1 MKNFPFKLP
10 HIACT
15 AAAVAGLT
23 LFGISSAWAQEKHKF
38 FFKVPP
44 GVAKYTQQHAIDVGD
59 VPGHQIRIFEV
70 NSKYTAEAP
79 VYDGVKVVEGWGRQY
94 SDYTNGS
101 GNSWGYSV
109 SLLENGDKI
118 FSRVELLAHTKVSP
132 DGARTFRYTSVT
144 TLTGGT
150 GRFKSIRGTLLN
162 SGDSDLKTGLSNVQT
177 EGEYWF
183 EK

>member
-1 MKNFPFKLP
+1 
-10 HIACT
+10 
-15 AAAVAGLT
+15 
-23 LFGISSAWAQEKHKF
+23 
-38 FFKVPP
+38 
-44 GVAKYTQQHAIDVGD
+44 
-59 VPGHQIRIFEV
+59 
-70 NSKYTAEAP
+70 

-101 GNSWGYSV
+101 GNSWGYTV
-109 SLLENGDKI
+109 NLLENGDKI
-118 FSRVELLAHTKVSP
+118 FSRVELLAHTKVGQ
-132 DGARTFRYTSVT
+132 DGARTFRYTSVY

-162 SGDSDLKTGLSNVQT
+162 SGASDLKTGLSNVQT